1 MLSKN
6 VNYKN
11 CAPKMTLS
19 NYTSSQNSVISD
31 GYVDSYQMLFLN
43 FILERQNV
51 DSYKESF

>member
-19 NYTSSQNSVISD
+19 HYTSSQNSVISV
-31 GYVDSYQMLFLN
+31 GYVDSSQMLFLN